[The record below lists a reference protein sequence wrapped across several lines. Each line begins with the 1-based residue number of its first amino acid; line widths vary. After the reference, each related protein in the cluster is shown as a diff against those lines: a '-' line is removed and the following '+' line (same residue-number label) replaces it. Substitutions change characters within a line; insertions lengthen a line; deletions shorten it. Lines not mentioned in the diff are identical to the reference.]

1 MLIKKI
7 SKVKFETKNK
17 MFPRNFDENFGMFFK
32 KTSNNADSRLS
43 VSYWR
48 QTRYTL
54 AYNDGKEIFNLKQVE
69 KFEEVFKLFKIV

>member
-1 MLIKKI
+1 
-7 SKVKFETKNK
+7 

-54 AYNDGKEIFNLKQVE
+54 AYNDAKRNIQFEQVE
-69 KFEEVFKLFKIV
+69 KLEEVSNLFKIV